1 MNRPDLTN
9 PTTATEEGAS
19 GKLFDLRVLI
29 GIVLGIYGLMLF
41 VTGLT
46 DTKASLAKA
55 DGIPIN
61 LWFGVFLVVIAG
73 LFFVWRRLAPIHHK
87 T

>member
-1 MNRPDLTN
+1 MNRPNSAD
-9 PTTATEEGAS
+9 PVSSAEEGAS
-19 GKLFDLRVLI
+19 SKLFDLRVLI

-55 DGIPIN
+55 DGLPIN
-61 LWFGVFLVVIAG
+61 LWFGIFLIVIAG
-73 LFFVWRRLAPIHHK
+73 VFFVWRRLAPIHHK
-87 T
+87 A